1 MSPFLLRATLGI
13 VLPMAASLATA
24 ADEDP
29 RSVSRMIDSEI
40 GQSLERV
47 RISPAPPA
55 TDAEFVRRA
64 HLDVL
69 GRIPT
74 AEEAKQF
81 LDDVAPEKRRRLID
95 GLMAHAEMPVW
106 WSRVIHNW
114 LNGSLPEPPYG
125 GDEFIAFLEQA
136 LRENRPWDEVV
147 RDMLLPDDADP
158 VRRNAA
164 WFIASRYK
172 GGDKREQLDNVTTA
186 VASGLFGVQ
195 LQCAKC
201 HDHPFV
207 DEWKQ
212 DHFYGLA
219 AFLGRTEPFKVEN
232 VQVLS
237 ERADGEVTFVT
248 TNHEEKTARPMFL
261 DGRLI
266 DEPPAAKGD
275 DAYLVVKGKGGR
287 PGVPKFSRRA
297 ALVAQAL
304 NAESPYLRQAIVNR
318 VWKQLMGRGLVE
330 PVDQIHAANPP
341 SHPKLFETLSEDIA
355 SHKFDLK
362 RLMAGIL
369 HSDAYQRSTRWD
381 PPGNR
386 PQESTYA
393 TAVLKPMSPDQW
405 ANSLS
410 FATGHFTAFRAKLER
425 EKAKLKLD
433 EVTVAVAR
441 RRWERE
447 RDYGVI
453 VERFRNESETY
464 QVPVT
469 QPLFLAYNDIV
480 KRMLQPTADNPMA
493 RLVRLDDAA
502 AAEAV
507 WLGTLARRP
516 TPDET
521 AVFRQ
526 HVAGAPDR
534 QAVLRDAM
542 GAILSGEEFRFA
554 P

>member
-1 MSPFLLRATLGI
+1 VSSLLRRPASGI
-13 VLPMAASLATA
+13 VLLWAASFAIA
-24 ADEDP
+24 ADGDP
-29 RSVSRMIDSEI
+29 RAVSRIIDSEI
-40 GQSLERV
+40 GRSLEQLA
-47 RISPAPPA
+47 ISPAPPA

-64 HLDVL
+64 HLDVF

-74 AEEAKQF
+74 DEEAKQF

-95 GLMAHAEMPVW
+95 GLLADPEMPVW
-106 WSRVIHNW
+106 WSRVIHNG
-114 LNGSLPEPPYG
+114 LNGSLTEPPYG

-136 LRENRPWDEVV
+136 LRENRPWNDVV

-164 WFIASRYK
+164 WFIASRFK

-219 AFLGRTEPFKVEN
+219 AFLGRTEPFKVDN

-237 ERADGEVTFVT
+237 ERADGEVSFVT
-248 TNHEEKTARPMFL
+248 TNHGEKTARLMFL

-275 DAYLVVKGKGGR
+275 DAYLVVKGKDGR

-304 NAESPYLRQAIVNR
+304 NADSPYLRQAIVNR

-341 SHPKLFETLSEDIA
+341 SHPKLFETLADDFA
-355 SHKFDLK
+355 AQGYDLK
-362 RLMAGIL
+362 RLIAGIL
-369 HSDAYQRSTRWD
+369 HSDVYQRSTRWD
-381 PPGNR
+381 QPGNR
-386 PQESTYA
+386 PPDHTCA
-393 TAVLKPMSPDQW
+393 TAVLKPLSPDQW

-410 FATGHFTAFRAKLER
+410 FATGHFTAFRRKLER
-425 EKAKLKLD
+425 EKTKLKLD
-433 EVTVAVAR
+433 DVTPAVAR
-441 RRWERE
+441 RQWERE
-447 RDYGVI
+447 RDYSVI
-453 VERFRNESETY
+453 VERFRNESEAY

-480 KRMLQPTADNPMA
+480 KRMLQPTADNPMI
-493 RLVRLDDAA
+493 RLDDAE

-507 WLGTLARRP
+507 WLATLARRP
-516 TPDET
+516 TSAET
-521 AVFRQ
+521 AVFREY
-526 HVAGAPDR
+526 VGGAPDR
-534 QAVLRDAM
+534 DAALREVM
-542 GAILSGEEFRFA
+542 RAILSGEEFRFA

>member
-1 MSPFLLRATLGI
+1 MNSILLRPALGI
-13 VLPMAASLATA
+13 VLLAAASLAA
-24 ADEDP
+24 ADDEDP
-29 RSVSRMIDSEI
+29 RVVSRVIDSEI
-40 GQSLERV
+40 GRSLERLQ
-47 RISPAPPA
+47 ISAAPPA
-55 TDAEFVRRA
+55 SDAEFVRRA

-95 GLMAHAEMPVW
+95 ALMVHAEMPVW
-106 WSRVIHNW
+106 WSRVIHNG
-114 LNGSLPEPPYG
+114 LNGSLAEPPYG

-136 LRENRPWDEVV
+136 MRENRPWNDVV

-212 DHFYGLA
+212 GHFYGLA

-248 TNHEEKTARPMFL
+248 TNHEEKTARLMFL

-275 DAYLVVKGKGGR
+275 DAYLIVKGKGGR

-304 NAESPYLRQAIVNR
+304 NADSPYLRQAMVNR

-341 SHPKLFETLSEDIA
+341 SHPKLFETLAEDFA
-355 SHKFDLK
+355 AHGFELK
-362 RLMAGIL
+362 RLIAGIL

-381 PPGNR
+381 RPGKR
-386 PQESTYA
+386 PEDHAYA
-393 TAVLKPMSPDQW
+393 TAVLKPLSPDQW

-410 FATGHFTAFRAKLER
+410 LATGHFTAFHAKLER
-425 EKAKLKLD
+425 EKTKLKLD
-433 EVTVAVAR
+433 VVTVAVAR

-447 RDYGVI
+447 RDYSVI

-469 QPLFLAYNDIV
+469 QPLFLAYNDVV
-480 KRMLQPTADNPMA
+480 KRMLQPTADNPMN
-493 RLVRLDDAA
+493 RLIRLEDAA

-516 TPDET
+516 MSEET
-521 AVFRQ
+521 AVFREYVGGASDR
-526 HVAGAPDR
+526 VAA
-534 QAVLRDAM
+534 LRDVIRAV
-542 GAILSGEEFRFA
+542 LSGEEFRFT